1 MTLSIITVTHNSAR
15 DIPRY
20 VETFLSSG
28 SGRKGGAVEFI
39 IVENSG
45 HPEIEDLF
53 QPLKDAGFP
62 VRVVEAE
69 NRGFGPA
76 CNAGAAIANGS
87 TLIFAN
93 PDIEF
98 LEAIDP
104 IDHASPPHLWGTVR
118 QIDSKGRAY
127 AFDVLPEYKTV
138 IGSLRGWYSSLT
150 PHNKKWIGR
159 IFPVG
164 SFYIISKLL
173 FSQVGG
179 FNESFFM
186 YYEEAEMSRRVQKL
200 GLRPVYFENISIH
213 HKSFGSSSSFDSTME
228 YETAGF
234 LNYERVTQV
243 KRLIPVRL
251 QTLMITSLLSKA
263 SRKRL
268 ACIRRQIKNRDKAP
282 G

>member
-1 MTLSIITVTHNSAR
+1 MTLSIITVTHNSAQ

-20 VETFLSSG
+20 VESFLSSG
-28 SGRKGGAVEFI
+28 SARNGAAIEFV

-76 CNAGAAIANGS
+76 CNAGAVIATGS
-87 TLIFAN
+87 ILIFAN

-98 LEAIDP
+98 IEAIDP
-104 IDHASPPHLWGTVR
+104 IDQVSNAHLWGTVR

-150 PHNKKWIGR
+150 PHNKQWIGR

-164 SFYIISKLL
+164 SFYIISKSL
-173 FSQVGG
+173 FTQVGG
-179 FNESFFM
+179 FDESFFM

-200 GLRPVYFENISIH
+200 GHRPVYFENVSIH
-213 HKSFGSSSSFDSTME
+213 HKSFGSSSSFESTME

-234 LNYERVTQV
+234 LNYARITQC

-251 QTLMITSLLSKA
+251 KTLMITSIVSAA

-268 ACIRRQIKNRDKAP
+268 ACIRRQIKNREEAT